1 MIVVP
6 AGQNTELVGR
16 YVAEKCGVEFQF
28 GLYQALA
35 ILDDTGAFV
44 AGVVVSEWRGHD
56 CQISCATESSA
67 AWRPQVMAGVFDYV
81 FNQLGCVRCTSVTKK
96 SNKRCRD
103 FLVGLGFQL
112 EGRMRMAY
120 DGVKD
125 ALVYGLLASEC
136 RYIQG
141 DTDGSTEVPDTA
153 STPGSDDDEGS
164 EERVS
169 AIPSAGATEV
179 GNGSAKDEFWNF

>member
-6 AGQNTELVGR
+6 AGNNTELVGR

-35 ILDDTGAFV
+35 ILDEDGRFC

-56 CQISCATESSA
+56 CQVSCATESSA
-67 AWRPQVMAGVFDYV
+67 VWRPHVMAGVFDYI

-103 FLVGLGFQL
+103 FLTGLGFQL

-141 DTDGSTEVPDTA
+141 VSDGNGDAEVPPATDN
-153 STPGSDDDEGS
+153 SDVEGP
-164 EERVS
+164 EQRVS
-169 AIPSAGATEV
+169 DVPGDIATEIS
-179 GNGSAKDEFWNF
+179 NGRTKDEFWTF

>member
-1 MIVVP
+1 MIAVP
-6 AGQNTELVGR
+6 AQGNTELVGR
-16 YVAEKCGVEFQF
+16 YVAEKCGIVFTPGMF
-28 GLYQALA
+28 QALA
-35 ILDDTGAFV
+35 ILDDNGTFV

-67 AWRPQVMAGVFDYV
+67 AWRPSVMRGVFDYI
-81 FNQLGCVRCTSVTKK
+81 FNQLGCVRCTSITKK

-103 FLVGLGFQL
+103 FLTGLGFQL
-112 EGRMRMAY
+112 EGRIRLGY

-141 DTDGSTEVPDTA
+141 DINGTVE
-153 STPGSDDDEGS
+153 
-164 EERVS
+164 
-169 AIPSAGATEV
+169 AIADAAGAETGDTGEPV
-179 GNGSAKDEFWNF
+179 VPIVDTPSSSGNGKAAEFWNF